1 MRVTTLFRRLL
12 GVTGLRVT
20 GAFFMTNG
28 SLAVEVRPGWR
39 KPRCSGCGRV
49 APGYDRRPMR
59 WWRHMAW
66 GRTRV
71 LLSYSPRRVRCSSC
85 GIRTEKLPWADTQ
98 SRFSRDFEELVAYL
112 AQVTDKTHV
121 AQMMAIAWATVGL
134 IIARVV
140 ARKLEPQR
148 LVGLRHLGIDEFS
161 YRSRH
166 RYLTVVVDHDRR
178 CIVWAGEGRSAEALQ
193 AFFTLLSPE
202 AREAIVLVT
211 MDMSG
216 GYQKAVRESLP
227 NAEIVFDRFHVQR
240 LATDALDEV
249 RRALVRELEDRE
261 EAKAIKNTR
270 WALLKR
276 PDDHSQH
283 DRERLSSVQ
292 KSNRPLYRAYLLK
305 ETLRQALSYLQPWRA
320 RRALEG
326 WISWAS
332 RSRLQP
338 FKKAARTVREHLSG
352 ILAYVKHRL
361 TNGLVEG
368 LNNKLRLVT
377 RRAYGF
383 HSAQATIAM
392 LYLNCSGI
400 QLNPPLPSPTRT

>member
-20 GAFFMTNG
+20 GAFFMTLG
-28 SLAVEVRPGWR
+28 SLSIEVAPGWR
-39 KPRCSGCGRV
+39 KPRCSDCGRA
-49 APGYDRRPMR
+49 APGYDRRPVR
-59 WWRHMAW
+59 WWRHLAW
-66 GRTRV
+66 GKTLV
-71 LLSYSPRRVRCSSC
+71 LLSYAPRRVQCARC
-85 GIRTEKLPWADTQ
+85 GIRTEKLPWADVK
-98 SRFSRDFEELVAYL
+98 SRFSTDFEELVAYL
-112 AQVTDKTHV
+112 AQITDKTHV
-121 AQMMAIAWATVGL
+121 ARMMAIAWATVGQ

-161 YRSRH
+161 YRKRH
-166 RYLTVVVDHDRR
+166 HYLTVVVDHDRR
-178 CIVWAGEGRSAEALQ
+178 CIVWAGEGRSAETLR
-193 AFFTLLSPE
+193 AFFKLLSPE
-202 AREAIVLVT
+202 AREAITLVT
-211 MDMSG
+211 MDMAG
-216 GYQKAVRESLP
+216 GYQKAVRECLP

-261 EAKAIKNTR
+261 QASAIKNTR

-276 PDDHSQH
+276 PENHSLH

-292 KSNRPLYRAYLLK
+292 KSNQPLYRAYLLN

-320 RRALEG
+320 RKALEG

-332 RSRLQP
+332 RSRLKP
-338 FKKAARTVREHLSG
+338 FKRVARTLREHLPG
-352 ILAYVKHRL
+352 ILAYIKHRL

-392 LYLNCSGI
+392 LYLTCSGI

>member
-1 MRVTTLFRRLL
+1 
-12 GVTGLRVT
+12 
-20 GAFFMTNG
+20 MTAALTRPT
-28 SLAVEVRPGWR
+28 SLV
-39 KPRCSGCGRV
+39 SQ
-49 APGYDRRPMR
+49 APPPPNPPFLDSSE
-59 WWRHMAW
+59 
-66 GRTRV
+66 
-71 LLSYSPRRVRCSSC
+71 LSYAPRRVQCTSC
-85 GIRTEKLPWADTQ
+85 GIRTEKLPWADVQ
-98 SRFSRDFEELVAYL
+98 SRFTQDFEELVAYL
-112 AQVTDKTHV
+112 AQITDQTHV
-121 AQMMAIAWATVGL
+121 GQLMAIAWSTVGS

-148 LVGLRHLGIDEFS
+148 FVGLRHLGIDEFG
-161 YRSRH
+161 YRKRH

-178 CIVWAGEGRSAEALQ
+178 CIVWAAEGRSAETLQ
-193 AFFTLLSPE
+193 AFFALLGTE
-202 AREAIVLVT
+202 ACAAITLVT
-211 MDMSG
+211 MDMAGS
-216 GYQKAVRESLP
+216 YQKAVRECLP

-261 EAKAIKNTR
+261 QASAIKNTR

-276 PDDHSQH
+276 PENRSDH
-283 DRERLSSVQ
+283 DRERLSGVQ
-292 KSNRPLYRAYLLK
+292 QSNRPLYRGHLLN
-305 ETLRQALSYLQPWRA
+305 ETLRQALDYLQPKRA

-332 RSRLQP
+332 RSRLKP
-338 FKKAARTVREHLSG
+338 FQKVARTLREHLPG
-352 ILAYVKHRL
+352 ILAYIKHRL

-392 LYLNCSGI
+392 LYLTCAGL
-400 QLNPPLPSPTRT
+400 QLNPPLPGPTRT